1 MKKNIKSLKA
11 KYKAMQTIA
20 NLARAILA
28 RIRVVSD
35 ALNPDNADVGEIDEE
50 DEEFGFEMV
59 RELERLAT
67 AVHQAVAANSVERLL
82 SVLGSVSSDMK
93 VYLESWASVPGGIND
108 YNNAVKKL
116 IAMRTIQPD
125 KSNSMW
131 NATLRSPSASTLK
144 MIARSILKSQ
154 RWRDVRMMAD
164 HVDEIGGPQDLI
176 NLLRTANPTDS
187 RVMQAVRMIANS

>member
-1 MKKNIKSLKA
+1 MKKSIKSLKA
-11 KYKAMQTIA
+11 KYKALQSIA
-20 NLARAILA
+20 QLVRPILA
-28 RIRVVSD
+28 RIRVVSG
-35 ALNPDNADVGEIDEE
+35 ALNMGMIEEEDMEEE
-50 DEEFGFEMV
+50 DEDIREMIQ
-59 RELERLAT
+59 ELARLSTAIQQAT
-67 AVHQAVAANSVERLL
+67 ATNDPNRILTI
-82 SVLGSVSSDMK
+82 LGSVSSDMK

-154 RWRDVRMMAD
+154 RWRDVRTMAD